1 MGLGVLFNIPSLEAQ
16 NQLTSTNTSLEN
28 ALTQLTTG
36 SRINTGADDP
46 AGLQISN
53 LLNASVA
60 ALNQS
65 VNNAS
70 NGIGLGQVADGA
82 LSQVTN
88 LLNTAVTL
96 ATEAANGGL
105 STQQVSALQ
114 NEFASIQTEI
124 DNIGAN
130 TNFNGTGVFTTA
142 ITSVFLTDLASNYTI
157 GISGSALSSSALG
170 VGSTVVSLS
179 STASAISALAAIN
192 SAIGTVAAQRGT
204 IGAAILQLQDGQ
216 NVDTVEGQNT
226 TNALNTITAANIPQV
241 VSNLS
246 KYSILDQTGIY
257 SLTQANAIP
266 QNLLKLLQ

>member
-1 MGLGVLFNIPSLEAQ
+1 MGLSVLFNIPSVEAQ
-16 NQLTSTNTSLEN
+16 NQLTQTNNSLQN
-28 ALTQLTTG
+28 SLTQLTTG
-36 SRINTGADDP
+36 SRINSGADDP

-53 LLNASVA
+53 LLNASIA

-82 LSQVTN
+82 LGQVSN

-105 STQQVSALQ
+105 STAQSSALQ
-114 NEFASIQTEI
+114 NEFLSIQNEI
-124 DNIGAN
+124 DNIGSN

-142 ITSVFLTDLASNYTI
+142 ITSIFLTDLATNYDI
-157 GISGSALSSSALG
+157 GITASALSSSDLG
-170 VGSTVVSLS
+170 LNTSITLST
-179 STASAISALAAIN
+179 TTDAASALTAVN
-192 SAIGTVAAQRGT
+192 SAIATVAQQRGT
-204 IGAAILQLQDGQ
+204 IGAAVLQLQDGQ
-216 NVDTVEGQNT
+216 NVDTVESQNT
-226 TNALNTITAANIPQV
+226 TNALSTITAANIPQV

-257 SLTQANAIP
+257 SLTQANALP

>member
-1 MGLGVLFNIPSLEAQ
+1 MGLSVLFNIPSLEAQ
-16 NQLTSTNTSLEN
+16 NQLQSTNNSLQN
-28 ALTQLTTG
+28 SLTQLTTG
-36 SRINTGADDP
+36 SRINSGADDP

-82 LSQVTN
+82 LSQVSN

-105 STQQVSALQ
+105 SSQQVSALQ
-114 NEFASIQTEI
+114 NEFAKIQSEV
-124 DNIGAN
+124 DNIGTN
-130 TNFNGTGVFTTA
+130 TNFNGTGVFTTN
-142 ITSVFLTDLASNYTI
+142 ITSIFLTDLATNYNI
-157 GISGSALSSSALG
+157 GISASALSASGLGLSSATITLNS
-170 VGSTVVSLS
+170 V
-179 STASAISALAAIN
+179 ASATAALTAVN
-192 SAIGTVAAQRGT
+192 SAIATVAQQRGS

-216 NVDTVEGQNT
+216 NVDTVESQNT
-226 TNALNTITAANIPQV
+226 TNALSTITAANIPQV

-257 SLTQANAIP
+257 SLTQANALP